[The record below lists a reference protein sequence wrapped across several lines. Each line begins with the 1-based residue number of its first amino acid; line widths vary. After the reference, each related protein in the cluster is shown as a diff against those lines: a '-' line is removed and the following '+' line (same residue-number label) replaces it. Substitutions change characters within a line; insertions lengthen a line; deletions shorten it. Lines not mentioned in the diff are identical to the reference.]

1 MRGNVS
7 IRAGLIIDVFLRVA
21 VGPCSGARQE
31 GMHLM
36 VDCLDG
42 MGYAGAVPLVGG
54 LAVLAALVVQAARRE
69 RESASYAAI
78 PSEDSHA

>member
-1 MRGNVS
+1 M
-7 IRAGLIIDVFLRVA
+7 A
-21 VGPCSGARQE
+21 VGPCSGARRE

>member
-1 MRGNVS
+1 V
-7 IRAGLIIDVFLRVA
+7 RAGWA
-21 VGPCSGARQE
+21 VGPCSGARRE